1 MLDKQQHALIIK
13 AVLGGGMRMTTE
25 LNQPAANEPMT
36 PEMRLSLMI
45 ERHRVVDQE
54 LIDLQAHPWGDR
66 VLIQRMKKEKL
77 RLRDRIER
85 LKDELIPDL
94 DA

>member
-1 MLDKQQHALIIK
+1 
-13 AVLGGGMRMTTE
+13 MTTE

-45 ERHRVVDQE
+45 ERHRTIDQE
-54 LIDLQAHPWGDR
+54 LIDLEAHPWGDR

-77 RLRDRIER
+77 RLRDGIER

>member
-1 MLDKQQHALIIK
+1 
-13 AVLGGGMRMTTE
+13 MTTE

-45 ERHRVVDQE
+45 ARHRAIDRE
-54 LIDLQAHPWGDR
+54 LIDLPVHPWGDR
-66 VLIQRMKKEKL
+66 LLIQRMKKEKL
-77 RLRDRIER
+77 RLRDGIER

>member
-1 MLDKQQHALIIK
+1 
-13 AVLGGGMRMTTE
+13 MRMTTE
-25 LNQPAANEPMT
+25 LNKSAANESMT

-45 ERHRVVDQE
+45 ERHRVIDQE
-54 LIDLQAHPWGDR
+54 LIDLQVHPWGDR
-66 VLIQRMKKEKL
+66 LLIQRMKKEKL
-77 RLRDRIER
+77 RLRDGIER

>member
-1 MLDKQQHALIIK
+1 
-13 AVLGGGMRMTTE
+13 MTTE
-25 LNQPAANEPMT
+25 LNKFAANEPMT

-45 ERHRVVDQE
+45 ERHRVIDQE
-54 LIDLQAHPWGDR
+54 LIELQVHPCGDR
-66 VLIQRMKKEKL
+66 LLIQRMKKEKL
-77 RLRDRIER
+77 RLRDGIER

>member
-1 MLDKQQHALIIK
+1 
-13 AVLGGGMRMTTE
+13 MRITTE
-25 LNQPAANEPMT
+25 LNKSAANEPMT

-45 ERHRVVDQE
+45 ERHRVIDQE
-54 LIDLQAHPWGDR
+54 LIDLQVHPCSDR
-66 VLIQRMKKEKL
+66 LLIQRMKKEKL
-77 RLRDRIER
+77 RLRDGIER

>member
-1 MLDKQQHALIIK
+1 
-13 AVLGGGMRMTTE
+13 MTTE

-45 ERHRVVDQE
+45 ERHRAVDQE
-54 LIDLQAHPWGDR
+54 LIDLQAHPRGDR
-66 VLIQRMKKEKL
+66 LLIQRMKKEKL

>member
-1 MLDKQQHALIIK
+1 MA
-13 AVLGGGMRMTTE
+13 TE
-25 LNQPAANEPMT
+25 LNKSAANEPMT

-45 ERHRVVDQE
+45 ERHRVIDQE
-54 LIDLQAHPWGDR
+54 LINLQVHPWGDR
-66 VLIQRMKKEKL
+66 LLIQRIKKEKL
-77 RLRDRIER
+77 RLRDGIER

>member
-1 MLDKQQHALIIK
+1 
-13 AVLGGGMRMTTE
+13 MTTE
-25 LNQPAANEPMT
+25 LNQSAANEPMT

-45 ERHRVVDQE
+45 ERHRVIDQE
-54 LIDLQAHPWGDR
+54 LIDLQVHPWGDR
-66 VLIQRMKKEKL
+66 LLIQRMKKEKL
-77 RLRDRIER
+77 RLRDGIER

>member
-1 MLDKQQHALIIK
+1 
-13 AVLGGGMRMTTE
+13 MRMTTE
-25 LNQPAANEPMT
+25 LNKSAANEPMT

-45 ERHRVVDQE
+45 ERHRVIDQE
-54 LIDLQAHPWGDR
+54 LINLQVHPWGDR
-66 VLIQRMKKEKL
+66 LLIQRRKKEKL
-77 RLRDRIER
+77 RLRDGIER

>member
-1 MLDKQQHALIIK
+1 
-13 AVLGGGMRMTTE
+13 MRTE

-45 ERHRVVDQE
+45 ERHRVIDRQLV
-54 LIDLQAHPWGDR
+54 DLQAHPWGDR
-66 VLIQRMKKEKL
+66 LLIQRMKKEKL
-77 RLRDRIER
+77 QLRDGIER
-85 LKDELIPDL
+85 LKDELVPDL

>member
-1 MLDKQQHALIIK
+1 
-13 AVLGGGMRMTTE
+13 MTTE
-25 LNQPAANEPMT
+25 LNKFAANEPMT

-45 ERHRVVDQE
+45 ERHRVIDQE
-54 LIDLQAHPWGDR
+54 LIDLQVHPWGDR
-66 VLIQRMKKEKL
+66 LLIQRMKKEKL
-77 RLRDRIER
+77 RLRDGIER

>member
-1 MLDKQQHALIIK
+1 MRSELDQL
-13 AVLGGGMRMTTE
+13 
-25 LNQPAANEPMT
+25 PANEPMT

-45 ERHRVVDQE
+45 ERHRAIDQE
-54 LIDLQAHPWGDR
+54 LIDLQAHPGGDR
-66 VLIQRMKKEKL
+66 LLIQRMKKEKL
-77 RLRDRIER
+77 RLRDGIER

>member
-1 MLDKQQHALIIK
+1 
-13 AVLGGGMRMTTE
+13 MTTE
-25 LNQPAANEPMT
+25 LNQSAANEPMT

-45 ERHRVVDQE
+45 ERHRAIDQE
-54 LIDLQAHPWGDR
+54 LINLQVQPWGDR
-66 VLIQRMKKEKL
+66 LLIQRMKKEKL
-77 RLRDRIER
+77 RLRDGIER

>member
-1 MLDKQQHALIIK
+1 
-13 AVLGGGMRMTTE
+13 MTTE
-25 LNQPAANEPMT
+25 LNQPAANDSMT

-45 ERHRVVDQE
+45 ERHRTIDQE
-54 LIDLQAHPWGDR
+54 LIDLEAHPWGDR
-66 VLIQRMKKEKL
+66 LLIQRMRKEKL
-77 RLRDRIER
+77 RLRDEIER

>member
-1 MLDKQQHALIIK
+1 
-13 AVLGGGMRMTTE
+13 MRMTTE

-36 PEMRLSLMI
+36 PEVRLSLMI
-45 ERHRVVDQE
+45 ERHRAIDHE
-54 LIDLQAHPWGDR
+54 LIDLQTHPWGDR
-66 VLIQRMKKEKL
+66 LLIQRMKKEKL
-77 RLRDRIER
+77 RLRDGIER

>member
-1 MLDKQQHALIIK
+1 
-13 AVLGGGMRMTTE
+13 MTTE

-45 ERHRVVDQE
+45 ERHRAIDRE
-54 LIDLQAHPWGDR
+54 LIDLQVHPWGDR
-66 VLIQRMKKEKL
+66 LLIQRMKKEKL
-77 RLRDRIER
+77 RLRDGIER

>member
-1 MLDKQQHALIIK
+1 
-13 AVLGGGMRMTTE
+13 MRMTTE
-25 LNQPAANEPMT
+25 LNQSAANEPMT

-45 ERHRVVDQE
+45 ERHRAIDQE
-54 LIDLQAHPWGDR
+54 LINLQVHPWGDR
-66 VLIQRMKKEKL
+66 LLIQRMKKEKL
-77 RLRDRIER
+77 RLRDGIER

>member
-1 MLDKQQHALIIK
+1 
-13 AVLGGGMRMTTE
+13 MTTE

-45 ERHRVVDQE
+45 ERHRAIDQE
-54 LIDLQAHPWGDR
+54 LIDLQAHSWGDR

-77 RLRDRIER
+77 RLRDGIER

>member
-1 MLDKQQHALIIK
+1 
-13 AVLGGGMRMTTE
+13 MTTE
-25 LNQPAANEPMT
+25 LNQPAANDPMT

-45 ERHRVVDQE
+45 ERHRTIDQE
-54 LIDLQAHPWGDR
+54 LIDLEAHPWGDR
-66 VLIQRMKKEKL
+66 LLIQRMRKEKL
-77 RLRDRIER
+77 RLRDEIER

>member
-1 MLDKQQHALIIK
+1 LLDKQQHALIK
-13 AVLGGGMRMTTE
+13 SCAWGSMRMTTE

-45 ERHRVVDQE
+45 ERHRAIDQE

-77 RLRDRIER
+77 RLRDGIER

>member
-1 MLDKQQHALIIK
+1 
-13 AVLGGGMRMTTE
+13 MTTE

-45 ERHRVVDQE
+45 KRHRAIDKE
-54 LIDLQAHPWGDR
+54 LIDLLAHPWGDR
-66 VLIQRMKKEKL
+66 LLIQRMKKEKL
-77 RLRDRIER
+77 RLRDGIER
-85 LKDELIPDL
+85 LRDELIPDL

>member
-1 MLDKQQHALIIK
+1 
-13 AVLGGGMRMTTE
+13 MTTE

-45 ERHRVVDQE
+45 ERHRAIDEE
-54 LIDLQAHPWGDR
+54 LIDLLAHPRGDR
-66 VLIQRMKKEKL
+66 LLIQRMKKEKL
-77 RLRDRIER
+77 RLRDGIAR
-85 LKDELIPDL
+85 LRDELIPDL

>member
-1 MLDKQQHALIIK
+1 
-13 AVLGGGMRMTTE
+13 MTTE
-25 LNQPAANEPMT
+25 LNKSAANEPMT

-45 ERHRVVDQE
+45 ERHRVIDQE
-54 LIDLQAHPWGDR
+54 LINLQVHPWGDR
-66 VLIQRMKKEKL
+66 LLIQRMKKEKL
-77 RLRDRIER
+77 RLRDGIER

>member
-1 MLDKQQHALIIK
+1 
-13 AVLGGGMRMTTE
+13 MTTE

-45 ERHRVVDQE
+45 KRHRAIDEE
-54 LIDLQAHPWGDR
+54 LIDLLEHPWGDR
-66 VLIQRMKKEKL
+66 LLIQRMKKEKL
-77 RLRDRIER
+77 RLRDGIER
-85 LKDELIPDL
+85 LRDELIPDL

>member
-1 MLDKQQHALIIK
+1 MI
-13 AVLGGGMRMTTE
+13 TE
-25 LNQPAANEPMT
+25 LDQPAANEPMT

-45 ERHRVVDQE
+45 ERHRAIDQE
-54 LIDLQAHPWGDR
+54 LIDLRMHPWGDR
-66 VLIQRMKKEKL
+66 LLIQRMKMEKL
-77 RLRDRIER
+77 RLRDEIER